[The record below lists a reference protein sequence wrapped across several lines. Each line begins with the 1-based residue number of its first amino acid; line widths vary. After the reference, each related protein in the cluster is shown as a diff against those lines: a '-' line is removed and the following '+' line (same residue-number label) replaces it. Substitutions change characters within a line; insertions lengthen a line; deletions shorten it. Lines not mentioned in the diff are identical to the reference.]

1 MKHLLLALSLLVL
14 TSPAFAGLGAKPGKW
29 KLETQISQDGKSMG
43 DPMAKMRE
51 AMKDMSPAQRKQMEE
66 MMAKMTK
73 TNPDMPK
80 VGFDKNGMTIC
91 YTKEMLDGDLGL
103 KKQQEDQKCKVSD
116 LEKSSSS
123 MSMKFKCED
132 GAYGDTKWKVTD
144 PTHMSGVTNIV
155 TGQGK
160 KSEVRFK
167 AEFLSAKCD

>member
-1 MKHLLLALSLLVL
+1 MKHLLLALFLIL

-29 KLETQISQDGKSMG
+29 KLETQISQDGKSIG

-66 MMAKMTK
+66 MMAEMTK

-91 YTKEMLDGDLGL
+91 YTKEMLDDDLGL

-116 LEKSSSS
+116 FTKTTNKI
-123 MSMKFKCED
+123 SMKFKCAD
-132 GAYGDTKWKVTD
+132 GATGDSQWSITD
-144 PTHMSGVTNIV
+144 PTHMTGRTKLVSGK
-155 TGQGK
+155 GQ
-160 KSEVRFK
+160 KSEVKFK

>member
-1 MKHLLLALSLLVL
+1 MKLSLLTMMIL
-14 TSPAFAGLGAKPGKW
+14 TLSSPAMAKLIMKPGKW
-29 KLETQISQDGKSMG
+29 KLETAISQEGKSVG

-91 YTKEMLDGDLGL
+91 YTKEMLEGDLGL

-116 LEKSSSS
+116 FIKTSSK

-132 GAYGDTKWKVTD
+132 GATGDSQWNITD
-144 PTHMSGVTNIV
+144 PTHM
-155 TGQGK
+155 TGLTRLVSAKGK
-160 KSEVRFK
+160 KSEVKFK